1 MNIWADLKLFSNV
14 IYGPNLCLPHKTHRT
29 IIFQLKYTFLQGN
42 KNKRCVNNRDR
53 CGVWSVHLRGS
64 SGIG

>member
-1 MNIWADLKLFSNV
+1 MNLWADLKLFSNV
-14 IYGPNLCLPHKTHRT
+14 IYGPNLCFPHKTHRT

-53 CGVWSVHLRGS
+53 CGAWSVYLRGS